1 MTILA
6 TTFDDRAT
14 LEKAID
20 ACSSRVRSLQ
30 ERMRSGSDEDEAED
44 EVVSMEDVAQEVKKL
59 VGLRKELQVWKI
71 KEEEEEEEEEEE
83 AEAARLAA
91 EKEEQ
96 EQTSDNQN
104 GDDTEDSWVRVG
116 EKEPESPEQEVDVV
130 ADAAAEAEEAL
141 TQRATRVAAWLVAAD
156 ARLTALETA
165 AVKMERTKRA
175 VAFLKRQEEA
185 TKAVEAAQPV
195 EEAVAGTL
203 PVVSEKKPKVK
214 KAKAQKSAV
223 QEPAKTAE
231 TTASATNVELE
242 RHVQEVAT
250 LTAELAAERVKAEK
264 AVRVNQQ
271 LQKSEQSLRDAQI
284 KLESSMT
291 TLTEANA
298 ELLAKLQTARDTD
311 VSLRDE
317 LVKVQATLTE
327 LQEDQDS
334 KETHLGK
341 LWKTIEDLQL
351 VNKQLTDKNA
361 ELDAETKAMRAET
374 EKTLAEYAGHESKN
388 DEAAA
393 ELAAAKAELETSLT
407 ATLAL
412 KTEVEELRAH
422 GAALANDVRVAES
435 KSSQSEE
442 RLLTLEKELE
452 AAKQSADDALA
463 GQGALRTESQDAERA
478 HAQEKYQ
485 FTARIAELES
495 SEAER
500 NGNADDLKAELE
512 KATTALKTAR
522 ADKQESER
530 QLLAMKDEVV
540 RLTLSSEKAVDQASG
555 NDSQLKKL
563 KADLDSRKTE
573 LAATTAQIDAL
584 TSQRT
589 NAEAQLQ
596 DLRGVAATQEE
607 MLKKARTSLLEANEE
622 LKDARAHTLKWKNSA
637 QAAKTLMNAKIAD
650 AESASKQLKKARA
663 EAATANSTRSQLTNS
678 LETREKKINKTKQ
691 ELVVVRERLTKAL
704 EVEEA
709 KSEVMKQTH
718 ATQVTQLRESSQ
730 QAVALL
736 DGQVQSYRMM
746 LVILLP
752 ILIAVVF
759 YAITK

>member
-30 ERMRSGSDEDEAED
+30 ERMRSGSDDDVAEGEA
-44 EVVSMEDVAQEVKKL
+44 VSMEDVAQEVKKL
-59 VGLRKELQVWKI
+59 VGLRKELQVWKL
-71 KEEEEEEEEEEE
+71 KEEEEEE

-91 EKEEQ
+91 EKEK
-96 EQTSDNQN
+96 QTDRDDNQN

-116 EKEPESPEQEVDVV
+116 EKEPESPEQDVDVV
-130 ADAAAEAEEAL
+130 ADAAAEAEGAL
-141 TQRATRVAAWLVAAD
+141 TQRATRLAAWLVAAD
-156 ARLTALETA
+156 ARLTALETDV
-165 AVKMERTKRA
+165 VKMERTKRA
-175 VAFLKRQEEA
+175 VAFLKQQEEA
-185 TKAVEAAQPV
+185 TKAVKAAQPV
-195 EEAVAGTL
+195 EEAIAKTL
-203 PVVSEKKPKVK
+203 PVVSEENPKVK
-214 KAKAQKSAV
+214 EANAQKSVV
-223 QEPAKTAE
+223 QEAAKAAE
-231 TTASATNVELE
+231 ATASVIDVKLK

-250 LTAELAAERVKAEK
+250 LTAELVAERAKAEK
-264 AVRVNQQ
+264 ATRANQQ

-284 KLESSMT
+284 KLETSMT

-374 EKTLAEYAGHESKN
+374 EKILAEHAGHEGKN

-393 ELAAAKAELETSLT
+393 ELAAAKAELEMSLT

-412 KTEVEELRAH
+412 KAEVEELRAH
-422 GAALANDVRVAES
+422 GATLANDLRVAES

-442 RLLTLEKELE
+442 RILALEKELE
-452 AAKQSADDALA
+452 AAKQSAEDALA

-485 FTARIAELES
+485 LTARIAELES

-500 NGNADDLKAELE
+500 NGKADDLKAELE
-512 KATTALKTAR
+512 KAKASVKTVR
-522 ADKQESER
+522 ADMQESER
-530 QLLAMKDEVV
+530 QLRAMKDEVV

-573 LAATTAQIDAL
+573 LAAMTAQIDVL

-607 MLKKARTSLLEANEE
+607 MLKKARSSLLEANEE

-678 LETREKKINKTKQ
+678 LETREKKISKTKQ
-691 ELVVVRERLTKAL
+691 ELAAVRERLTKAL
-704 EVEEA
+704 EAAEA
-709 KSEVMKQTH
+709 ESDQMKQTH
-718 ATQVTQLRESSQ
+718 VTQVAQLRGSSQ
-730 QAVALL
+730 QAIALL

-752 ILIAVVF
+752 ILIAVIF